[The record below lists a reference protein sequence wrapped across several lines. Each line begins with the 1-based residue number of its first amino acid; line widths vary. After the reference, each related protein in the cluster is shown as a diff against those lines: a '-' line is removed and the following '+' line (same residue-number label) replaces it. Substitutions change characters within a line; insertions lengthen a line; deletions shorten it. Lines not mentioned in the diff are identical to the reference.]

1 MCMLPAWG
9 SLAAC
14 LSCMILG
21 FCCDLFP
28 IGFFEVERTFS
39 VIAESTIRYT
49 SNDQHQKVLDV
60 VCIYRSLALLRRIL
74 MNGIPKA

>member
-14 LSCMILG
+14 LCCMILG
-21 FCCDLFP
+21 FCRDLFP

-39 VIAESTIRYT
+39 AIAESTIR
-49 SNDQHQKVLDV
+49 
-60 VCIYRSLALLRRIL
+60 
-74 MNGIPKA
+74 